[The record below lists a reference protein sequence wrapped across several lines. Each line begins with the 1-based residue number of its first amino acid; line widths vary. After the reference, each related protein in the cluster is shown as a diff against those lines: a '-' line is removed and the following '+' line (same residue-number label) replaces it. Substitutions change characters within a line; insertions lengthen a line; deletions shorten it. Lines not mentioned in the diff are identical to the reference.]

1 MNHQLGL
8 TLLEVCIALSI
19 GGVILLFSIGG
30 LQYFERHAAINEV
43 KSEIALLQ
51 FAAEEYHL
59 QYGGCDSFD
68 KTPDITDLII
78 GAFLPAGFNPD
89 NAFGEG
95 YTVDF
100 GADSQVDSKPPVYD
114 ISLELKNALRINTEY
129 YAQSLGATD
138 FSDGTLS
145 WVYPI
150 LASTP
155 NQAGSL
161 RQFRKFYGKSDEP
174 RAHCE

>member
-1 MNHQLGL
+1 MKHQLGL
-8 TLLEVCIALSI
+8 TLLEVSVALSI
-19 GGVILLFSIGG
+19 GGVILLFGIGS
-30 LQYFERHAAINEV
+30 LRYLERHAAINEV
-43 KSEIALLQ
+43 KSEIALLR

-59 QYGGCDSFD
+59 QVGECDSFD
-68 KTPDITDLII
+68 KIPSITDLIT

-89 NAFGEG
+89 NTFGEG

-100 GADSQVDSKPPVYD
+100 GADSQADNEPPVYD
-114 ISLELKNALRINTEY
+114 ISLQLKNALRINAEY

-161 RQFRKFYGKSDEP
+161 WRFRKFYGKSDKP

>member
-43 KSEIALLQ
+43 KSEIALLR
-51 FAAEEYHL
+51 FAVEEYHL

-89 NAFGEG
+89 NTFGGG

-100 GADSQVDSKPPVYD
+100 GADSQADNEPPVYD
-114 ISLELKNALRINTEY
+114 ISLTLTAPKINAEY
-129 YAQSLGATD
+129 YAQSLGAQLTGNQLKWKYPMLAKKSYQTGSLLR
-138 FSDGTLS
+138 FREFYRASDGSRCL
-145 WVYPI
+145 
-150 LASTP
+150 
-155 NQAGSL
+155 
-161 RQFRKFYGKSDEP
+161 
-174 RAHCE
+174 

>member
-1 MNHQLGL
+1 MKRQLGL
-8 TLLEVCIALSI
+8 TLLEVTMALSI
-19 GGVILLFSIGG
+19 GGIMLLLAIRGVAFLDRHNNINVI
-30 LQYFERHAAINEV
+30 
-43 KSEIALLQ
+43 KSEIALLR

-59 QYGGCDSFD
+59 QVGECDSFD
-68 KTPDITDLII
+68 KTPSITDLIT

-89 NAFGEG
+89 NAFGDG

-100 GADSQVDSKPPVYD
+100 GTDSQADNEPPVYD
-114 ISLELKNALRINTEY
+114 ISLTLTAPGINAEY
-129 YAQSLGATD
+129 YAQSLGATG

-155 NQAGSL
+155 NQAGSFK
-161 RQFRKFYGKSDEP
+161 RFRKFYGKSDKP